1 MRISISSDH
10 AGFELK
16 EEVKKYLYSL
26 NNLEI
31 NDRGCHSQESCD
43 YPDYGHKV
51 AEDIDNKSYDL
62 GIVICG
68 TGNGINM
75 SVNKWQEVRS
85 ALCWNPEIAKMARLH
100 NDANILALPGRYI
113 TVEDAINCVKEFI
126 ETGFEGGRHERRV
139 SKISKPINQ
148 EQTDY
153 TEII

>member
-1 MRISISSDH
+1 MKISIGSDH
-10 AGFELK
+10 GGWELK

-31 NDRGCHSQESCD
+31 NDRGCHSGDSCD
-43 YPDYGHKV
+43 YPDYAHKV
-51 AEDIDNKSYDL
+51 AEDIENKVYDL

-68 TGNGINM
+68 SGNGINM
-75 SVNKWQEVRS
+75 AVNKWQGVRS
-85 ALCWNPEIAKMARLH
+85 ALCWNSEISKMSRLH

-113 TVEDAINCVKEFI
+113 EIEEAINCVKKFI

-139 SKISKPINQ
+139 NKISKPINKN
-148 EQTDY
+148 QTEY

>member
-1 MRISISSDH
+1 MKISIGSDH
-10 AGFELK
+10 AGWELK

-43 YPDYGHKV
+43 YPDYAHRV
-51 AEDIDNKSYDL
+51 AEDIENKSYDL

-68 TGNGINM
+68 SGNGINM
-75 SVNKWQEVRS
+75 SVNKWQGVRS
-85 ALCWNPEIAKMARLH
+85 ALCWNSEISKMARLH

-113 TVEDAINCVKEFI
+113 EVEEAINCVKEFI
-126 ETGFEGGRHERRV
+126 ETEFEGGRHQRRV
-139 SKISKPINQ
+139 NKISKPIRQ
-148 EQTDY
+148 EETDY

>member
-1 MRISISSDH
+1 MKISIGSDH
-10 AGFELK
+10 AGWELK

-43 YPDYGHKV
+43 YPDYAHRV
-51 AEDIDNKSYDL
+51 AEDIENKSYDL

-68 TGNGINM
+68 SGNGINM
-75 SVNKWQEVRS
+75 SVNKWQGVRS
-85 ALCWNPEIAKMARLH
+85 ALCWNSEISKMARLH

-113 TVEDAINCVKEFI
+113 EVEEAINCVKEFI
-126 ETGFEGGRHERRV
+126 ETGFEGGRHQRRV
-139 SKISKPINQ
+139 NKISKPIRQ
-148 EQTDY
+148 EETDY